1 MLEFAKIMLREFD
14 SQLEPLVPG
23 EFRLGDT
30 RHTVSDNS
38 KLTALGWEPTV
49 PVEQNVR
56 EYVAWMREQDGTSE
70 YLEEAERVM
79 REQGVVQSVGKG

>member
-1 MLEFAKIMLREFD
+1 M
-14 SQLEPLVPG
+14 PG

-38 KLTALGWEPTV
+38 KLNALGWQPRT

-56 EYVAWMREQDGTSE
+56 EYVAWMREQKGTAE

-79 REQGVVQSVGKG
+79 REQGVVQSVEQRR